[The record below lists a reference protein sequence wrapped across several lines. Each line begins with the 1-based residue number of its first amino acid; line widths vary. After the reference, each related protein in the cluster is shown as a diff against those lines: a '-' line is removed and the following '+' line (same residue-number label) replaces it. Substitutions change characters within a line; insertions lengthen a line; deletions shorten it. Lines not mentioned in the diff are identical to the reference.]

1 MELVYRIRPERLDRH
16 GRATVTADLH
26 WGSQRLQLST
36 GVKVLPIN
44 WQPTKKQQ
52 VNTREADANGKN
64 LVLTRFS
71 EKIGKLFT
79 LATGQDRDEATITA
93 DEVRAAA
100 KPQPDTTSAS
110 TELPPTAQT
119 LTALHLKWQ
128 QENALSGGKPS
139 RRHVQVAGHL
149 ARFKPDLTLG
159 QLTRKLVA
167 DYRHYTQQQG
177 VADSTFRNHVKW
189 LREAFRTAGLNP
201 PKWLAYQAPE
211 SHPLALTAEEFRR
224 LVQHA
229 FTPSQRPLS
238 DERDVFVLQTLLLLR
253 DSDMRRLRPGY
264 VREMGVLL
272 GQAPVLVASMPQKKT
287 REPFMLPF
295 CELAAQLWRAHPTG
309 MPVVAQQNRNT
320 RMKDMAA
327 AVGLTREVM
336 KVRWVNEQPHETPMP
351 LCQALTSHAARH
363 TGADLIL
370 AGSGG
375 DRNLVEIA
383 LGHVNHVYGHDSI
396 YRYGPQL
403 LQAWDQVLDGMTSVG
418 KGEICQ
424 RSAGNSVPDGA
435 APGTADSTLAA

>member
-1 MELVYRIRPERLDRH
+1 
-16 GRATVTADLH
+16 
-26 WGSQRLQLST
+26 
-36 GVKVLPIN
+36 
-44 WQPTKKQQ
+44 
-52 VNTREADANGKN
+52 
-64 LVLTRFS
+64 
-71 EKIGKLFT
+71 
-79 LATGQDRDEATITA
+79 
-93 DEVRAAA
+93 
-100 KPQPDTTSAS
+100 
-110 TELPPTAQT
+110 
-119 LTALHLKWQ
+119 
-128 QENALSGGKPS
+128 
-139 RRHVQVAGHL
+139 VAGHL
-149 ARFKPDLTLG
+149 ARFKPNLTIG
-159 QLTRKLVA
+159 ELTRKQVA
-167 DYRHYTQQQG
+167 DYRYYTQREG

-211 SHPLALTAEEFRR
+211 SHPLALTADEFRR

-229 FTPSQRPLS
+229 FTPSERPLA
-238 DERDVFVLQTLLLLR
+238 DERDVFVLQTLLLR

-272 GQAPVLVASMPQKKT
+272 GQPPVLVASMPQKKT

-295 CELAAQLWRAHPTG
+295 CELAAHLWRAYPRG
-309 MPVVAQQNRNT
+309 LPVVAQQNRNT

-336 KVRWVNEQPHETPMP
+336 KVRWVNEQPHETAMP

-383 LGHVNHVYGHDSI
+383 LGHINHVYGHDSI

-403 LQAWDQVLDGMTSVG
+403 LKAWDQVLAGIKSVG

-424 RSAGNSVPDGA
+424 RSVGNSVPDGA
-435 APGTADSTLAA
+435 APGTVDSTLAA